1 MAHPK
6 KKIDFDQLN
15 KLLHLQCTEEE
26 CASFFSM
33 SKNTLKARIKEAGHD
48 SFLSY
53 AEPHRAMGKISLRR
67 HQWRSAEKGIW
78 QMQKFLG
85 TQWLGQSEKLES
97 KTEVTSH
104 AGAGL
109 EEQQT
114 QAVKKWAKSI
124 QDRVKQTRN

>member
-1 MAHPK
+1 MAARK
-6 KKIDFDQLN
+6 KEIDFDQLN
-15 KLLHLQCTEEE
+15 KLLNLQCTEEE
-26 CASFFSM
+26 CASFFSI
-33 SKNTLKARIKEAGHD
+33 SKNTLKARIREAGYD

-67 HQWRSAEKGIW
+67 HQWRSAEKGVW

-85 TQWLGQSEKLES
+85 TQWLGQSDKVES
-97 KTEVTSH
+97 KTEVTAH

-114 QAVKKWAKSI
+114 EAVKQWAKKI
-124 QDRVKQTRN
+124 QDRVRAPRN

>member
-1 MAHPK
+1 MAGK
-6 KKIDFDQLN
+6 KKLIDFDQLER
-15 KLLHLQCTEEE
+15 LLHLQCTESE
-26 CASFFSM
+26 CAAFFRI
-33 SKNTLKARIKEAGHD
+33 SKNTLKARVKEAGYD
-48 SFLSY
+48 SFLAY
-53 AEPHRAMGKISLRR
+53 AEEHRAPGKISLRR
-67 HQWRSAEKGIW
+67 HQWQSAEKGNVVMQIW
-78 QMQKFLG
+78 LG
-85 TQWLGQSEKLES
+85 KQWLGQSDKVES